1 MENGKVMPAFPELQ
15 TERLTLRKLARE
27 DIAEIHF
34 LRSDAA
40 VLQYIKS
47 REPATREEAEAWI
60 ERVVGENE
68 RRFVYLWVLVPH
80 GSETLIGTICF
91 WRLDPENNKAEL
103 GYTLHPD
110 FHGRGFMQEA
120 LETVLRYGIEEMNLK
135 LVEAITHEDNLK
147 SRNLLERNGF
157 ARDAA
162 LESERK
168 ANGEEPIHAC
178 IYIRRVNDY

>member
-1 MENGKVMPAFPELQ
+1 LLIGLNEISGMFPEL
-15 TERLTLRKLARE
+15 TTGRLTLRKLVHE
-27 DIAEIHF
+27 DIDEIHF

-60 ERVVGENE
+60 ERVIGENE

-80 GSETLIGTICF
+80 GSEKLIGTICF

-110 FHGRGFMQEA
+110 FHGKGFMQEA
-120 LETVLRYGIEEMNLK
+120 LEAVLRYGLEAMDLK
-135 LVEAITHEDNLK
+135 LIEAITHEDNLK
-147 SRNLLERNGF
+147 SRALLERNGF
-157 ARDAA
+157 ARNAA

-168 ANGEEPIHAC
+168 ANGEEPEHAC
-178 IYIRRVNDY
+178 VYTLHV